1 MHYWLWWNFHL
12 RTFSILFAQT
22 IATSMV
28 QLNWKVAG
36 SNLTECSNMFSDP
49 TLLRGLRKPSVR
61 TGKQKRS
68 D

>member
-1 MHYWLWWNFHL
+1 
-12 RTFSILFAQT
+12 
-22 IATSMV
+22 MV

-49 TLLRGLRKPSVR
+49 TLLRDLRQPSVR
-61 TGKQKRS
+61 TGQQKRS